1 MDIETLV
8 TRLTRT
14 IMQELQAEQQ
24 RKTIV
29 LFAKAEQPLPEGL
42 VDLYENT
49 ARMLYADDGWQVED
63 VDRFILP
70 CLHLDQMVD
79 LALGKSGSKMMY
91 AVRQVLLAG
100 REVEVYQYE
109 YRKYLET
116 APRPLISLYEGYR
129 KQLRGFGLVDCIRC
143 RKNGL
148 RIGKKVVTEA
158 DILMARGQGA
168 RQLLLSSR
176 CRITPLAHETARNL
190 GIQLSTDTGGG
201 VA

>member
-8 TRLTRT
+8 ARLTRT
-14 IMQELQAEQQ
+14 IVQELQAEQQ
-24 RKTIV
+24 RKTVV
-29 LFAKAEQPLPEGL
+29 LFIKCGQPLPEGL
-42 VDLYENT
+42 ADLLDT
-49 ARMLYADDGWQVED
+49 TTRVLYADDTWQPEN

-79 LALGKSGSKMMY
+79 LALGKGGSRLMY

-116 APRPLISLYEGYR
+116 APLQLINLYEDYR
-129 KQLRGFGLVDCIRC
+129 KQLRGFGLIECIRH

-148 RIGKKVVTEA
+148 RIGKKVLTES
-158 DILMARGQGA
+158 DILKARDQGDQ
-168 RQLLLSSR
+168 QLLLSAG
-176 CRITPLAHETARNL
+176 CRVTPLAAETARNL
-190 GIQLSTDTGGG
+190 GIKLSTDTGGI
-201 VA
+201 A